1 MIAFVLGLAVLGV
14 ASGSMNDARP
24 AAQDVETVKLATG
37 GQRITKSVKVAPG
50 TYEVPDTTGAGA
62 VLIEGEGLTVD
73 FGGATLSGAASGV
86 APDQFTGTGVV
97 IRGKKITI
105 RNLKVRGYKVGIHA
119 RECDGLTLEDTDI
132 SDNYRKRLLST
143 PEREDG
149 SDWIFPHHND
159 GREWMTNYGAG
170 LYVERAAG
178 VTLRR
183 IRARDGQNGII
194 LDRVVDSAVYDN
206 DCSFLSGWGLAMWR
220 SSGNV
225 IARNAFDFCV
235 RGYSHGVYNRGQDS
249 AGILMFEQ
257 NHRNLIAE
265 NSCTHGGDGF
275 FGFGGRDALGETWL
289 EREIERLR
297 KEKGEAGATDAPPVP
312 SEVIEG
318 HRRLGNNDNLLFAND
333 FSYAPAHGIEMTFS
347 FGNKFINNRLVG
359 NAICGV
365 WGGYSQDTLIEGNT
379 FEDNGEMG
387 YGAERGGVNIEH
399 GRGNRILNNT
409 FNRNKCGVFLWD
421 DDDAHLLRTPWAK
434 ANHVGSR
441 DNVIAL
447 NTFADNDPAIQLRRT
462 VNTQLA
468 ENKATGG
475 RILDHDEG
483 SDIRITAAD
492 ALPAQPSIAL
502 APLPGETR
510 PVGAR
515 KHLAGRQHIVM
526 TEWGPYDYEGCLLV
540 PGTVAAS
547 GASAHVQV
555 LGPKG
560 AFRVQGVSGDVKAT
574 PSEGTLPGRIAIE
587 AAREGF
593 VPFKVSVEVKT
604 GEDAGT
610 TLTASGSLLNAKW
623 TVSFFRWDP
632 ASDPRDSE
640 DNWKKIVAQPPVE
653 TQALAGLDFKW
664 HGGAVSE
671 KVGQDHF
678 ATVARTT
685 IELPASPSGKWRIRT
700 VSDDGVRVFVD
711 DKPVLSNW
719 TWHGPTEDVVEFEL
733 APGRHEFR
741 VEHFEINGW
750 AVLQFRLEPV

>member
-14 ASGSMNDARP
+14 ASGAANDARS
-24 AAQDVETVKLATG
+24 AAQDVETAKLATA
-37 GQRITKSVKVAPG
+37 GQRITKSVKVAAG
-50 TYEVPDTTGAGA
+50 TYDVPDAAGTGA

-119 RECDGLTLEDTDI
+119 RECDGLTIEDTDI

-159 GREWMTNYGAG
+159 SREWMTNYGAG

-312 SEVIEG
+312 SEVIEA
-318 HRRLGNNDNLLFAND
+318 HRRLGNNDNILIAND

-434 ANHVGSR
+434 ANHAGSR

-447 NTFADNDPAIQLRRT
+447 NTFTDNDPAIQLRRT

-475 RILDHDEG
+475 RILDHEEG
-483 SDIRITAAD
+483 SDLRITAAD

-526 TEWGPYDYEGCLLV
+526 TEWGPYDYVGCLLV

-560 AFRVQGVSGDVKAT
+560 AFRVREVSGDVKAS

-623 TVSFFRWDP
+623 TVNFFRWDP
-632 ASDPRDSE
+632 ASDPRESE
-640 DNWKKIVAQPPVE
+640 DHWKKIVAQPPAE
-653 TQALAGLDFKW
+653 TQTLAGLDFKW

-719 TWHGPTEDVVEFEL
+719 TWHGPTEDVVEVQL